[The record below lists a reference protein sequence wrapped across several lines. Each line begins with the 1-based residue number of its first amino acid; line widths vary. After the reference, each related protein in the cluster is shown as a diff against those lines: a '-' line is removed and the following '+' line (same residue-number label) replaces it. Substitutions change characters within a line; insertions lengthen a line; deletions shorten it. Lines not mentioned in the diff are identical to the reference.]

1 MASHLRYELQ
11 RDWNTSLMTSDD
23 LLMASHLRYELQ
35 RDWKSSDSAALV
47 AAMRLHLDEPGAV
60 LGAVPSAAPEDE
72 RRTRLRGAI
81 AALDPSKVKLV
92 QAFPRNH
99 WLHKMDWSLPD
110 ALRVDT
116 KVIATDDH

>member
-1 MASHLRYELQ
+1 MTYLI
-11 RDWNTSLMTSDD
+11 TSLMTSDD

-35 RDWKSSDSAALV
+35 RDWKGSDSAALVTALV
-47 AAMRLHLDEPGAV
+47 AAMRLHLDESGAV
-60 LGAVPSAAPEDE
+60 LGAMPSAAPSAVLEDE

-81 AALDPSKVKLV
+81 AALDPSKKKLV
-92 QAFPRNH
+92 RAFPRNH

-110 ALRVDT
+110 ALGVDT